1 MELDPVQFKTAAFAK
16 PVFKIGAEFTE
27 GAISEGST
35 PSAFSAALNH
45 ALTSLNDVQRTSRTS
60 MEDFSAGG
68 AIEVHEV
75 MMGIEKADLSMNLAL
90 QVRNKVLEAYSDI
103 IRMQI

>member
-1 MELDPVQFKTAAFAK
+1 MELDPVQFKTTAFAR
-16 PVFKIGAEFTE
+16 PVFKTGLEFSE
-27 GAISEGST
+27 SEGST

-45 ALTSLNDVQRTSRTS
+45 ALTSLNDVQRTSRIG